1 MKKRIIAVVLLL
13 AVAAAAALYLSRR
26 WRAEAAA
33 EVAFS
38 GNIELT
44 EVRLSFKTAGRLAEL
59 LVREGDTVT
68 KGALLARLDK
78 EQLARQREAQAA
90 AVAAAESQLEQLQT
104 AIEHQRA
111 TLAASVAVSRAD
123 EAQAEA
129 RLRELL
135 AGSRQQEIQEAR
147 ALADAARTEHQRAA
161 NDWQRAQALYKNED
175 ISTAQFDQFRAQAER
190 AAAALRQAEQRLAL
204 VSEGPRRETIDAA
217 RAQAERARAAVQLA
231 ETAALE
237 LKRREQE
244 AVARRAEIARARAQ
258 LAVLDS
264 QLADAE
270 ITAPIDGVVLVKS
283 AEPGETVAAGATVVT
298 LGDLDHPWLRG
309 YVNETQ
315 LGRVKLN
322 QPVLVATDSF
332 PGKTY
337 RGRVSFIASEAEF
350 TPKQIQTAEERVKL
364 VYRIK
369 VDLPNPN
376 HELKLNMPADA
387 RLLVEEAGR

>member
-1 MKKRIIAVVLLL
+1 
-13 AVAAAAALYLSRR
+13 
-26 WRAEAAA
+26 
-33 EVAFS
+33 
-38 GNIELT
+38 
-44 EVRLSFKTAGRLAEL
+44 
-59 LVREGDTVT
+59 
-68 KGALLARLDK
+68 
-78 EQLARQREAQAA
+78 
-90 AVAAAESQLEQLQT
+90 
-104 AIEHQRA
+104 
-111 TLAASVAVSRAD
+111 
-123 EAQAEA
+123 
-129 RLRELL
+129 
-135 AGSRQQEIQEAR
+135 
-147 ALADAARTEHQRAA
+147 
-161 NDWQRAQALYKNED
+161 
-175 ISTAQFDQFRAQAER
+175 
-190 AAAALRQAEQRLAL
+190 
-204 VSEGPRRETIDAA
+204 
-217 RAQAERARAAVQLA
+217 VQLA